1 MKILLLLLLILFPP
15 QDNIKIKD
23 VWVRPSSEKMA
34 SALYFTIENTG
45 ESADTLYRVD
55 SDIAEKV
62 EIHETYTEGE
72 MMGMRKVDFVAI
84 PGKGSF
90 ELKPGAHH
98 VMLMKLKKDIKDGNE
113 VKFVL
118 YFKRAGEISITAK
131 AKK

>member
-23 VWVRPSSEKMA
+23 AWVRPSSEKMA

-72 MMGMRKVDFVAI
+72 MMGMRKVDFIAI
-84 PGKGSF
+84 PGNSSF

-98 VMLMKLKKDIKDGNE
+98 VMLMKLKKNIQVGDE
-113 VKFVL
+113 EKFTL
-118 YFKRAGEISITAK
+118 YFKGAGETKITAK

>member
-23 VWVRPSSEKMA
+23 AWLRPSSEKMS
-34 SALYFTIENTG
+34 SALYFKIENTG
-45 ESADTLYRVD
+45 ETADTLFKVD

-72 MMGMRKVDFVAI
+72 LMGMRKVDFIAI
-84 PGKGSF
+84 PGKSSF
-90 ELKPGAHH
+90 ELKPGAQH
-98 VMLMKLKKDIKDGNE
+98 VMLMKLKKDIKDGDEAN
-113 VKFVL
+113 FVL
-118 YFKRAGEISITAK
+118 HFKRAGEIKIAAK